1 LATEG
6 VIAATSAIDLGTFA
20 IIVSILVGVLTIW
33 SGIRTARNEA
43 KKAAETLA
51 EFRTGAIDNLKDR
64 INTLSSEIK
73 IMKIQYHDRLE
84 VMEKNIARLE
94 QFSWGRDAKS
104 TPFWID
110 DTTETKEHKGQKDV
124 GIFKGDDT

>member
-1 LATEG
+1 
-6 VIAATSAIDLGTFA
+6 
-20 IIVSILVGVLTIW
+20 
-33 SGIRTARNEA
+33 
-43 KKAAETLA
+43 
-51 EFRTGAIDNLKDR
+51 
-64 INTLSSEIK
+64 
-73 IMKIQYHDRLE
+73 ME

-110 DTTETKEHKGQKDV
+110 DTTETKEHKGKKDV